1 MMKTTYAL
9 ALATLAVT
17 ACASTSTTHV
27 SRNQIIIN
35 TSAAPACG
43 SAGATRV
50 ASRMAAVE
58 TLRNGFER
66 FIIQG
71 AGQAN
76 NVSVINRPP
85 TGAYTTGTFNTFGNT
100 TYGNATTTYT
110 GGGPMLV
117 GQHDANLLVL
127 MLNPGDAGFS
137 NGVDAKRVLG
147 DDWEKLV
154 ERGIRTC

>member
-1 MMKTTYAL
+1 MRKIALFLATAL
-9 ALATLAVT
+9 ALT
-17 ACASTSTTHV
+17 ACASTSTTHI

-50 ASRMAAVE
+50 ASQMAAVE

-66 FIIQG
+66 FVIQG
-71 AGQAN
+71 AGQSN

-100 TYGNATTTYT
+100 TYGTARTTYT
-110 GGGPMLV
+110 GGGPMVV
-117 GQHDANLLVL
+117 GQHGANLLVL

-137 NGVDAKRVLG
+137 EGVDAKRVLG